1 MDAMRA
7 RNTGPKPLPPP
18 PPSIARALLAAA
30 VVPASGP
37 CAVSWWQGDAGG
49 AVLAGRGRQLY
60 PDAGALAAELETYMA
75 EPRPKGEGAA
85 LACAVFGREGAEGA
99 EGADSDEAAG
109 VVKRRACDVA
119 RWTAVQLDAEPRDG
133 LAPPPLPVAWG
144 VLVGFGVAA
153 VAHPSPSSGH
163 EGDRWRAWLRVAD
176 HDGDG
181 RGVSPWAQLGA
192 RVLLACAVSLG
203 LGPVD
208 PAPSKPE
215 ALGYVHPLPQVGPR
229 PAGGVRWTEGG
240 ALDLEALGRAAV
252 AQGIAPHPRARTMDG
267 GGWDGA
273 ALLALAEHAG
283 LVRGAA
289 DHRGWVATECPRAH
303 EHSGP
308 GGRLSTAMHPSSGR
322 WRCLHSHELGTRAM
336 VDAAMGRLPA
346 DAAKRLGPK
355 LRPADVDRPST
366 RARGRLAPGA
376 APEAVGL
383 EAAGETVVDLAV
395 AAVREGGA
403 VLIRATVGAG
413 KSHGV
418 PAIVDRLAPPP
429 VHVDRPEAPPAM
441 GLASVSAVVLAPTRD
456 GRDEAAARIE
466 AHEGGRRFLPVVYR
480 AVTDH
485 HRADGKPECIHDKR
499 AAALEASGASVRR
512 SLCFPSPEHACE
524 RHGECPAEQPWRTLD
539 GHTPDPLDPRPL
551 VAVATHA
558 APPPRARAEAVLV
571 VDEACRAAYD
581 AAPLSPESLAAAR
594 RFAAWLS
601 PELHGAVA
609 VALVRAL
616 QHRWG
621 EGIAATPPEARGAAL
636 EALAAEMAASHKSS
650 ARDLAALA
658 RTTTPEAPDT
668 AAAILEALRAWVAG
682 VGAWAVAPRVKAGR
696 SWRSWRDEGA
706 DAWGGAE
713 AGKALRA
720 VRAWW
725 AGAVT
730 APDTPDDT
738 PDDDG
743 PRGYR
748 VAVPATITRTV
759 AGWRGPVVGLDATGD
774 ARVWDAMR
782 RGLSTTHTLQS
793 AARADVVVG
802 DAGPVRRVVV
812 AHARAT
818 STAMLAP
825 GGAVRWTEVAPA
837 LAAVVRVVA
846 AWRAEHPD
854 GPCPVAFVSRQ
865 PIARALRAWWAAGD
879 ASPQN
884 LEHAAA
890 AEAEGAPDPARWR
903 LLLPA
908 ILRGLADNAEARAA
922 LEALRDVPGVTLA
935 DAAWWGGT
943 AARGSNA
950 LMHARVFVALGD
962 AWPTPAEAALRAT
975 ITGTTPDDAAE
986 ALAAEAAEQW
996 YGRGRAVRR
1005 AEPLLFVHAGE
1016 RPPSTWRQHGDD
1028 AARVVAAHAL
1038 TGDAGLDTARGVV
1051 SSAPPPTVDRS
1062 EPKRTVPAL
1071 EARALAPTPLAT
1083 LRAAGWAAEHVAL
1096 RVGVDARTVRR
1107 WERGDRAP
1115 DAYRGAILAAL
1126 AAGVASGPLAA
1137 VAGRVRALLAGRGAV
1152 DVWLGPERLRG
1163 ASRAAL
1169 SLRAALGAA
1178 GAHDAAALGA
1188 RALDALAGEL
1198 DSDATRTLAAALQR
1212 RHPSGPSVLAWAERA
1227 RGRVAPPEAAGPVT
1241 IALGA
1246 AAVDVL
1252 GAAGAV
1258 PAAARRPHGLAPRA
1272 EVGMALRWDAAG
1284 TRREAGPP
1292 ADRGVKR
1299 ELYRPAEQRTGLP
1312 TERPTRRAPGPVGV
1326 KHPPS
1331 PRTPAPS
1338 VAHCGTG
1345 RDGACLSVPQRA
1357 PPLVARPE
1365 PPPRDAGA
1373 CDA

>member
-1 MDAMRA
+1 MDAVRA
-7 RNTGPKPLPPP
+7 RNTGAKPLPPP

-37 CAVSWWQGDAGG
+37 WAVSWWQGDAGG

-99 EGADSDEAAG
+99 DSDEAAG
-109 VVKRRACDVA
+109 VVKRRACDVT

-144 VLVGFGVAA
+144 VLVGFGVAV

-181 RGVSPWAQLGA
+181 RRGVSPWAQLGA
-192 RVLLACAVSLG
+192 RVLLACAVSIG

-215 ALGYVHPLPQVGPR
+215 ALGYVHPRPQVGPR

-252 AQGIAPHPRARTMDG
+252 AQGIAPHPRARTTEG

-322 WRCLHSHELGTRAM
+322 WRCLHSHELGAREM
-336 VDAAMGRLPA
+336 VDAAMGQLPA

-355 LRPADVDRPST
+355 LRPDDVDRPST
-366 RARGRLAPGA
+366 RARGRLAAGA
-376 APEAVGL
+376 APPTVAVD
-383 EAAGETVVDLAV
+383 AAGEAVVSAAV
-395 AAVREGGA
+395 SAVREGGA
-403 VLIRATVGAG
+403 VLVRATVGAG
-413 KSHGV
+413 KSHGI
-418 PAIVDRLAPPP
+418 PAVVDRLAPPP

-441 GLASVSAVVLAPTRD
+441 GLPAVSAVVVAPTRE
-456 GRDEAAARIE
+456 GRAELAARM
-466 AHEGGRRFLPVVYR
+466 AVHEGGRRFLPVVYR

-485 HRADGKPECIHDKR
+485 HHPPDRDHPDGKPVCIHHAR
-499 AAALEASGASVRR
+499 AEALEASGASVRR

-524 RHGECPAEQPWRTLD
+524 RHGECPAEHPWRTLD
-539 GHTPDPLDPRPL
+539 GLTPDPLDPRAL
-551 VAVATHA
+551 VAVATHD

-571 VDEACRAAYD
+571 VDEACRAAWD

-601 PELHGAVA
+601 PHLDGAAA

-621 EGIAATPPEARGAAL
+621 EGIAATPPEARGAIL
-636 EALAAEMAASHKSS
+636 EALAAE
-650 ARDLAALA
+650 LAAAPSGHLASLA
-658 RTTTPEAPDT
+658 RAAAPEAPDA
-668 AAAILEALRAWVAG
+668 AAAILEALRGWVAG
-682 VGAWAVAPRVKAGR
+682 SGAWALAPRVKAGR

-706 DAWGGAE
+706 AAWGGAE

-730 APDTPDDT
+730 APDDGPDAHA
-738 PDDDG
+738 PDDG
-743 PRGYR
+743 PGSYR
-748 VAVPATITRTV
+748 VAVPRTITRTV

-774 ARVWDAMR
+774 ARVWEAMR
-782 RGLSTTHTLQS
+782 RGLAPSPT
-793 AARADVVVG
+793 AAASPSVDVVVG

-854 GPCPVAFVSRQ
+854 GPCPVALVSRQ

-890 AEAEGAPDPARWR
+890 AEAEGASDPARWR

-922 LEALRDVPGVTLA
+922 LEALRAVPGVTLA

-950 LMHARVFVALGD
+950 LMGARVFVALGD
-962 AWPTPAEAALRAT
+962 ACPTPAESTLRAT

-986 ALAAEAAEQW
+986 ALAAESAEQW
-996 YGRGRAVRR
+996 YGRARAVRR

-1038 TGDAGLDTARGVV
+1038 TAEAGLDTARGVV
-1051 SSAPPPTVDRS
+1051 SSAPPPEAHRT

-1083 LRAAGWAAEHVAL
+1083 LRAAGWAAEHVAV

-1107 WERGDRAP
+1107 WEKGDRAP

-1126 AAGVASGPLAA
+1126 AAGIASGPLAA
-1137 VAGRVRALLAGRGAV
+1137 VAGRVRALLAGRGVV

-1169 SLRAALGAA
+1169 SLRAALGAS

-1198 DSDATRTLAAALQR
+1198 DSDATRTLAAGLQR
-1212 RHPSGPSVLAWAERA
+1212 RHPSGRSVLAWAERA
-1227 RGRVAPPEAAGPVT
+1227 RGRVAPPDAAGPVT

-1252 GAAGAV
+1252 GAAGA
-1258 PAAARRPHGLAPRA
+1258 ARRPHSLAPRA
-1272 EVGMALRWDAAG
+1272 EVGMALRWEAGG

-1312 TERPTRRAPGPVGV
+1312 TERPTQRAPGPVGV
-1326 KHPPS
+1326 KHHPS
-1331 PRTPAPS
+1331 PRLAPPP
-1338 VAHCGTG
+1338 VARCGTE
-1345 RDGACLSVPQRA
+1345 RAPACPSVPQRA

-1365 PPPRDAGA
+1365 PPPPDAGV